1 LPVDIPMAKLIPT
14 LLVVLLNIHFLVHS
28 TEIILNGGTPLT
40 NDNRTRT
47 NGREVFASP
56 SNKYIRTGLPETP
69 ALKGSPRISQPSI
82 LLQSI
87 SANLFMQAVAGTNTS
102 GYTGDNGPATSARI
116 KCYIPWVDTG
126 GNIYIGDS
134 YNHIIRKVTRAGI
147 ITTFGGTGIQGF
159 AGTAGPIESASFD
172 LPYSIVGDVAGTV
185 LYICDHRYI
194 WKYEFSTNIATVFA
208 HSGVNGGSGFSGD
221 GGPASSSKLFSPRGI
236 WLTSSGDLF
245 IADCYNHRIRKIISG
260 IITTIAGSGCFNDCS
275 NVFSGDHGLATLAT
289 LNRPYGV
296 YVDTS
301 GKIIIAD
308 TYNHRIRL
316 IDTNNIITTFTG
328 TGTAGYNSD
337 NNVATSA
344 NINLPHD
351 VKGDSVGNIYIAD
364 AGNNIVRLVDTNGI
378 ISTIF
383 GTGFPGFSS
392 GISPR
397 ISLIN
402 APVGIS
408 IDSLSSIYFSDYNS
422 IHRSVV
428 VSSPSSQPSKQPTRQ
443 PTVQP
448 TRQPS
453 SQPSLQPT
461 CQPTSFISGT
471 LKEGLV
477 AHYPFD
483 RNARDQSGNGNNG
496 EVHSAMLTSDRFGN
510 PNSAYSFDGSSSYIQ
525 VNNGRP
531 FDFSNSFSVAF
542 WVKPVL
548 DQKKWATI
556 FSKSYVTDGSSSWA
570 VEQNNQHT
578 NYFHFVY
585 LQFSTN
591 SWMFSNDTLLL
602 PNRWNHYVI
611 TKQNA
616 QVKSYFNG
624 KLLSLA
630 FGTNSKIKTNGNSPL
645 FMGIVDPAP
654 FVSPANKYYFNG
666 SLDDLFIYNRTITA
680 DEVLKLYKFDAPTS
694 QPTSGPT
701 SQPSDKPSIRPINY
715 PSNQPTS
722 QPSLQPVGK
731 PTGRP
736 SNQPTT
742 QPTVRL
748 SSSLKNGLVAYYPF
762 DGNAND
768 KSGNGN
774 NGVIHGG
781 VSLMSDRFG
790 NPRSAMNFDGS
801 SGYIEIPG
809 KQFSFTS
816 NMSLSFWINPFAVQ
830 CCYMVIFDKSLYYPH
845 PSVCSGWAFNGNPY
859 SCNTSNIYGLEYLS
873 PTSSGVTQS
882 RPCEAVTSSNVWSH
896 WTVTKEGRAVTFYIN
911 GQLREHG
918 LGKTKNMVTNGNL
931 PLIIGGAN
939 WGATIPA
946 SALGLFYKGLLDDIV
961 IFNRSLSISEINEL
975 YNFDSPTSQPSSQP
989 VSRPTSCPTSQPT
1002 LRPTDQPSCQPTSR
1016 PSVQPTQQPSK
1027 QPTTQPSQQPSTQP
1041 TVRISSFLK
1050 NGLVAYFPFNG
1061 NANDYSGN
1069 DNHGTVHGG
1078 VSLVADRFGNT
1089 RSAYAFDGSSGY
1101 LTVNG
1106 NQFNFAGN
1114 MSLSLWFASSQSSCC
1129 AALLSK
1135 SGCTGKSWVL
1145 RSNGPNLYEFRYAH
1159 VRVGN
1164 WQSSD
1169 SLTVSLTDWNHLV
1182 VTKENNWV
1190 SLYLNTQVEHRKELN
1205 GSTITSVGSE
1215 PLVIGSTPCVGY
1227 FWRGIM
1233 DDIFVYNRTLSFTEI
1248 RTLYQYDSPTSQP
1261 TIHPTGNP
1269 TGHPSKQ
1276 PTNQPTQ
1283 FPSTRPTQ
1291 KPSSQPSEQPTC
1303 QPNDQPTT
1311 RPTTQPSVQPTSFPS
1326 ALPSQQPNSLPTAIP
1341 SRQPSGR
1348 PTSTPSM
1355 LPTSQPSALPTST
1368 PSSPPTS
1375 QPTLQPTGLP
1385 SVLPSSCPSSQPNCV
1400 PTMQPSSIPTQPP
1413 FSCPSS
1419 QPTSLPSNF
1428 PTCSPTLNPAVTPT
1442 NFPSSKP
1449 SSIPSLKPS
1458 TQPSSLPSILP
1469 SGQPSS
1475 RPSIKPSCTP
1485 FSVPS
1490 IQPTSRP
1497 SSQPSCYPTN
1507 LPTTKPSRQ
1516 PSSQPT
1522 MQPSRHP
1529 TSKPSKQPS
1538 SHPSSQP
1545 TSSPITSSPTSIPT
1559 IITESPTPLRV
1570 PSISSYPSQTR
1581 KPTRQPITPRPT
1593 AIPSVRP
1600 SFLPTSAPTQRI
1612 HVFPSGRI
1620 NFKESLFFFG
1630 SYLPAV
1636 ENIPNIYLTEGTI
1649 GASYI
1654 IFGFNRKKERISK
1667 EIVIG
1672 SRNSQGLYSIVMN
1685 DAGLIPD
1692 HTMSR
1697 TALPIGDFNGDSHED
1712 LVICDPINSY
1722 CFLYFDHV
1730 NGFQNLQVSFAIK
1743 SNKNDLFG
1751 WSIAKMNDI
1760 NRDNFDDFSIS
1771 ALSSNTIYFFFGSN
1785 SDHADIN
1792 IDQLDSSVG
1801 SKIIGSQND
1810 QNSGLALS
1818 SAGDFNSDGHADI
1831 LFTAIQITPYE
1842 NVIYVLFLNS
1852 KTMNQNIIM
1861 DNLTPN
1867 KDYFKITAPLFSFVG
1882 FSLSDL
1888 GDINQDGFDDII
1900 IGSIP
1905 YSGRYLTQKSYVIY
1919 GKNSSSTLALSEIT
1933 EEDGFTITGGG
1944 FMVGGPGDVNGD
1956 GIPDIMIGSYQQWQG
1971 KGNSYIMVYPR
1982 NVTNPPTFHPSS
1994 QPTSVPSSS
2003 PTSMPSLIVREPTS
2017 TPTFEETTNEPVN
2030 EGTFPPFLEATQLPS
2045 LAPKTSKPTRSPS
2058 IKSTT
2063 YFPTIKTDLPSV
2075 CPSRNP
2081 TAVPTVRPTRSS
2093 NTKRPSRPPAE
2104 RPTTSHFTTFFPSL
2118 IVSESI
2124 ATPFEEITIDRAGV
2138 YNGPSGKVNYI
2149 ISGEG
2154 SFEIVSYGGGNKIYT
2169 ILPSKN
2175 IITITN
2181 FDKRYHQISLIH
2193 FPYLYSINDL
2203 VYGTS
2208 SLQIFLSNEQ
2218 KIILPLVEASEL
2230 TEGNFI
2236 FKKVIE
2242 DQNMNSDRLSFASMI
2257 SLGILVCCIGV
2268 VVFLVKWN
2276 QIDEDDT
2283 DAWKDT
2289 LQDTDAVIVIDTNNE
2304 SVAQLEAPNEKLSS
2318 KFSSIVTSPSE
2329 SGLKNDG
2336 SDSDNSSEEEGKLSG
2351 NDWTLFSSLRSFFS
2365 SDNDSVEVPEVN
2377 LEPVLDVF
2385 NVVDPKEEEEE
2396 EELSFMFTDSDD
2408 EQETDDGNID
2418 IEGNY

>member
-1 LPVDIPMAKLIPT
+1 LVAHQHERTLNSESNIAYSSSLKYSTFLIAPDDMPAT
-14 LLVVLLNIHFLVHS
+14 DLLVDPTIV
-28 TEIILNGGTPLT
+28 
-40 NDNRTRT
+40 DNRFSPHLWKIASSRYQ
-47 NGREVFASP
+47 RLKEHSFYEHYFAGNLTLKDLGYFISQDVYYLTFYAQCMKNISKMMNSI
-56 SNKYIRTGLPETP
+56 SNLEEGIKMEYSYFFQQEEMYVYNYQKMFQNFLMQPALQQTMEDHDIQDKITPAMVKYIQHLQGHCISET
-69 ALKGSPRISQPSI
+69 SI
-82 LLQSI
+82 QAVLRSI
-87 SANLFMQAVAGTNTS
+87 SAVL
-102 GYTGDNGPATSARI
+102 P
-116 KCYIPWVDTG
+116 CLW
-126 GNIYIGDS
+126 S
-134 YNHIIRKVTRAGI
+134 YVEI
-147 ITTFGGTGIQGF
+147 FY
-159 AGTAGPIESASFD
+159 
-172 LPYSIVGDVAGTV
+172 LPTP
-185 LYICDHRYI
+185 LL
-194 WKYEFSTNIATVFA
+194 
-208 HSGVNGGSGFSGD
+208 VNGIALNYQGLYFTSNEFLPVLKQMRFIFDDLVERFKITIKLKIELEDIFLKSLLSEGLFLDETMRGNGSMLSVAVWKNHERHLQEENARLEMNEVD
-221 GGPASSSKLFSPRGI
+221 LLCNPCEVCSCCCAYTCTAPC
-236 WLTSSGDLF
+236 TSSPTSTPSTFPTDMPSTQPTE
-245 IADCYNHRIRKIISG
+245 CPSVQP
-260 IITTIAGSGCFNDCS
+260 S
-275 NVFSGDHGLATLAT
+275 TL
-289 LNRPYGV
+289 
-296 YVDTS
+296 
-301 GKIIIAD
+301 
-308 TYNHRIRL
+308 
-316 IDTNNIITTFTG
+316 
-328 TGTAGYNSD
+328 
-337 NNVATSA
+337 
-344 NINLPHD
+344 
-351 VKGDSVGNIYIAD
+351 
-364 AGNNIVRLVDTNGI
+364 
-378 ISTIF
+378 
-383 GTGFPGFSS
+383 
-392 GISPR
+392 
-397 ISLIN
+397 
-402 APVGIS
+402 
-408 IDSLSSIYFSDYNS
+408 
-422 IHRSVV
+422 
-428 VSSPSSQPSKQPTRQ
+428 PSSQPTVRPTS
-443 PTVQP
+443 QP

-453 SQPSLQPT
+453 GRPST
-461 CQPTSFISGT
+461 QPTS
-471 LKEGLV
+471 
-477 AHYPFD
+477 
-483 RNARDQSGNGNNG
+483 
-496 EVHSAMLTSDRFGN
+496 
-510 PNSAYSFDGSSSYIQ
+510 
-525 VNNGRP
+525 RP
-531 FDFSNSFSVAF
+531 S
-542 WVKPVL
+542 
-548 DQKKWATI
+548 
-556 FSKSYVTDGSSSWA
+556 
-570 VEQNNQHT
+570 
-578 NYFHFVY
+578 
-585 LQFSTN
+585 
-591 SWMFSNDTLLL
+591 
-602 PNRWNHYVI
+602 
-611 TKQNA
+611 
-616 QVKSYFNG
+616 
-624 KLLSLA
+624 
-630 FGTNSKIKTNGNSPL
+630 
-645 FMGIVDPAP
+645 
-654 FVSPANKYYFNG
+654 
-666 SLDDLFIYNRTITA
+666 
-680 DEVLKLYKFDAPTS
+680 S
-694 QPTSGPT
+694 QP
-701 SQPSDKPSIRPINY
+701 
-715 PSNQPTS
+715 
-722 QPSLQPVGK
+722 
-731 PTGRP
+731 
-736 SNQPTT
+736 
-742 QPTVRL
+742 L
-748 SSSLKNGLVAYYPF
+748 S
-762 DGNAND
+762 
-768 KSGNGN
+768 
-774 NGVIHGG
+774 H
-781 VSLMSDRFG
+781 
-790 NPRSAMNFDGS
+790 
-801 SGYIEIPG
+801 
-809 KQFSFTS
+809 
-816 NMSLSFWINPFAVQ
+816 
-830 CCYMVIFDKSLYYPH
+830 
-845 PSVCSGWAFNGNPY
+845 
-859 SCNTSNIYGLEYLS
+859 
-873 PTSSGVTQS
+873 
-882 RPCEAVTSSNVWSH
+882 
-896 WTVTKEGRAVTFYIN
+896 
-911 GQLREHG
+911 
-918 LGKTKNMVTNGNL
+918 
-931 PLIIGGAN
+931 
-939 WGATIPA
+939 
-946 SALGLFYKGLLDDIV
+946 
-961 IFNRSLSISEINEL
+961 
-975 YNFDSPTSQPSSQP
+975 PTSQPSSQP
-989 VSRPTSCPTSQPT
+989 TTQPTNKPTRQPTSQPT
-1002 LRPTDQPSCQPTSR
+1002 GR
-1016 PSVQPTQQPSK
+1016 PS
-1027 QPTTQPSQQPSTQP
+1027 
-1041 TVRISSFLK
+1041 R
-1050 NGLVAYFPFNG
+1050 
-1061 NANDYSGN
+1061 
-1069 DNHGTVHGG
+1069 
-1078 VSLVADRFGNT
+1078 
-1089 RSAYAFDGSSGY
+1089 
-1101 LTVNG
+1101 
-1106 NQFNFAGN
+1106 
-1114 MSLSLWFASSQSSCC
+1114 
-1129 AALLSK
+1129 
-1135 SGCTGKSWVL
+1135 
-1145 RSNGPNLYEFRYAH
+1145 
-1159 VRVGN
+1159 
-1164 WQSSD
+1164 
-1169 SLTVSLTDWNHLV
+1169 
-1182 VTKENNWV
+1182 
-1190 SLYLNTQVEHRKELN
+1190 
-1205 GSTITSVGSE
+1205 
-1215 PLVIGSTPCVGY
+1215 
-1227 FWRGIM
+1227 
-1233 DDIFVYNRTLSFTEI
+1233 
-1248 RTLYQYDSPTSQP
+1248 
-1261 TIHPTGNP
+1261 
-1269 TGHPSKQ
+1269 HPSKQ

-1283 FPSTRPTQ
+1283 FPSTGPTQ

-1341 SRQPSGR
+1341 SRQPSER

-1385 SVLPSSCPSSQPNCV
+1385 SVLPSSCTSSQPNCV
-1400 PTMQPSSIPTQPP
+1400 PTMHPSSIPTQPP

-1428 PTCSPTLNPAVTPT
+1428 PTCSPTLNPAVMPT

-1449 SSIPSLKPS
+1449 SSIPSLIPS

-1507 LPTTKPSRQ
+1507 LPTAKPSRQ

-1593 AIPSVRP
+1593 AIPTVRP

-1612 HVFPSGRI
+1612 SIFPSGRI

-1722 CFLYFDHV
+1722 CFLYFGRV

-1743 SNKNDLFG
+1743 SNRNDLFG

-1760 NRDNFDDFSIS
+1760 NRDNFDDFAIS
-1771 ALSSNTIYFFFGSN
+1771 ALSSNTVYVFFGSN
-1785 SDHADIN
+1785 SSHADVN

-1801 SKIIGSQND
+1801 IKIIGSQND
-1810 QNSGLALS
+1810 QNSGVALS
-1818 SAGDFNSDGHADI
+1818 LAGDFNSDGHADI

-1867 KDYFKITAPLFSFVG
+1867 KDYFKITAPLFSFAG
-1882 FSLSDL
+1882 FSLSYL

-1919 GKNSSSTLALSEIT
+1919 GKNSSNTLALSEIT

-1994 QPTSVPSSS
+1994 QPTSVPFSS

-2081 TAVPTVRPTRSS
+2081 TAVPTIRPTRSP
-2093 NTKRPSRPPAE
+2093 NTKRPSRAPAG
-2104 RPTTSHFTTFFPSL
+2104 RPTTSHVTTSFPSL
-2118 IVSESI
+2118 IVSESL

-2154 SFEIVSYGGGNKIYT
+2154 SFEIISYGGGNKIYT

-2175 IITITN
+2175 SITITN
-2181 FDKRYHQISLIH
+2181 LDKRYDQISLIH

-2236 FKKVIE
+2236 FEKVIE